1 MVDSLSRDHEL
12 LRLLEKAVEEL
23 KGLLQPEEE
32 REAAEHKRLSN
43 GCRDSAGLHT
53 TLFQVLKTFGELQCK
68 RVCELREILCSTAN
82 TLTEQRMC
90 LNLAHTLPDAEPP
103 TTADVDASYGSHF
116 FQDHMTDV
124 ILHVLED
131 VHAII
136 NQFSVMSRRLDAG
149 IAFLSE
155 VSEETDDPTTSGPLK
170 TAKNMKTESSST
182 TKPLEQ
188 FHEEHSLAN
197 IQSIRLTDDPTD
209 PVKGCTVVKDDRN
222 RRDEISHTRTE
233 SADENI
239 VESLNVNDEVDEE
252 KEGEEREKSKGEEGE
267 KLKQTLVT
275 VGLADRG
282 GSSKSPKL
290 CYMMASADVV
300 SVMSCEVVDGLSSL
314 MVSGSEELLSAVLRI
329 QTYSHVKC
337 PFPLTVAVPFQA
349 NYRGNYRE
357 IIVKVVDPGQR
368 VSYVTPL
375 STEGFFEGQRGSF
388 AVVRVY
394 TLGVFAVLSRLR
406 TESFTVSKAG
416 LSLKLSVD
424 SRICLDYLPGSF
436 ITPVVA
442 QVMVQPVDAFILSSL
457 KSKNDSYREALTST
471 PLLYLSHP
479 SSLKLR
485 RPLTISL
492 PCPPIC
498 DKRKAAEDAD
508 RPALASNAF
517 SPKLMRVDGA
527 SVKTHKC
534 CKEQL
539 ALLGWMENHW
549 KVLDKVSVK
558 NLQNSLVCF
567 ELTESYERLIV
578 LRLQSSV
585 KSSCLALLV
594 EELEE
599 AVKSFSV
606 TVVLH
611 HKHLDPRS
619 VVVETLSSRDASWA
633 MCELQDQGYCGPP
646 ESSSELS
653 MREGE
658 QLLVRLSGN
667 ITCAESI
674 SKEQTDSLIITF
686 HNQRRNRLYLTL
698 KEVDTFGNHSSLH
711 YKGVASFFKVSK
723 DHLVWSDDRAYVKD
737 CLLEEPVCRLPI
749 TLPKGA
755 RTVFQ
760 PVRIKLMQ
768 PSQTEPLSDELLSWL
783 CEELTED
790 DAALLV
796 LSLRLRR
803 SSVQIARL
811 RAPHSLS
818 QQAFHILTAWR
829 RGLPSSSLKCPI
841 LAHCL
846 TRAGRPDLANQL
858 LLKGA
863 ANHQVEEKHEDQTS
877 RRNL

>member
-1 MVDSLSRDHEL
+1 M
-12 LRLLEKAVEEL
+12 
-23 KGLLQPEEE
+23 
-32 REAAEHKRLSN
+32 
-43 GCRDSAGLHT
+43 
-53 TLFQVLKTFGELQCK
+53 LFQLLKTFGEFQTR
-68 RVCELREILCSTAN
+68 RVCELRETLCSTAN
-82 TLTEQRMC
+82 ALTEQRMC
-90 LNLAHTLPDAEPP
+90 FDLAHTFPDAEPQ
-103 TTADVDASYGSHF
+103 TTADVDASYGSPL
-116 FQDHMTDV
+116 FQDHVTDV

-136 NQFSVMSRRLDAG
+136 NQLSVMSRRLDAG

-155 VSEETDDPTTSGPLK
+155 VSEETDDPTSFGRLN
-170 TAKNMKTESSST
+170 TANNMKTESSNT
-182 TKPLEQ
+182 NKPLEQ
-188 FHEEHSLAN
+188 LHENHSLAN
-197 IQSIRLTDDPTD
+197 VQSIRLTDDPTD
-209 PVKGCTVVKDDRN
+209 AVKTCTVVEDDRN
-222 RRDEISHTRTE
+222 RRDEISQTRTD

-239 VESLNVNDEVDEE
+239 VESLNMNDKVDEK

-267 KLKQTLVT
+267 RLKQTLVT
-275 VGLADRG
+275 VGLADRA

-290 CYMMASADVV
+290 CYIMASSDIV
-300 SVMSCEVVDGLSSL
+300 SAMSCELVDGLSSL
-314 MVSGSEELLSAVLRI
+314 IVSGSEELLSAVLRI

-349 NYRGNYRE
+349 SYRGNYRE

-368 VSYVTPL
+368 VSYVTPV

-436 ITPVVA
+436 TTPVVA

-457 KSKNDSYREALTST
+457 KSRNDSYHEALTST

-479 SSLKLR
+479 SNLKLR
-485 RPLTISL
+485 RPLTVSL

-498 DKRKAAEDAD
+498 DKRRAAEDAD
-508 RPALASNAF
+508 RPARASNTF
-517 SPKLMRVDGA
+517 SPQLMRVDGA
-527 SVKTHKC
+527 SVKTHKG

-539 ALLGWMENHW
+539 ALLGWTENHW
-549 KVLDKVSVK
+549 NVLDKVSVK

-585 KSSCLALLV
+585 KSSCLASLV

-606 TVVLH
+606 TVMLH
-611 HKHLDPRS
+611 HERLDPCS
-619 VVVETLSSRDASWA
+619 VVVETLSSRDVSWA
-633 MCELQDQGYCGPP
+633 LRELQDQGYCGPP
-646 ESSSELS
+646 DSSSELS

-658 QLLVRLSGN
+658 QLLIRFSGN
-667 ITCAESI
+667 ITCAGN
-674 SKEQTDSLIITF
+674 EQTDSHIITF
-686 HNQRRNRLYLTL
+686 HNQRKNRLYLTL
-698 KEVDTFGNHSSLH
+698 KEVDPFGNHSSPH

-723 DHLVWSDDRAYVKD
+723 DDLVWSDDRAFVKD
-737 CLLEEPVCRLPI
+737 CPLEEPVCRLPI

-768 PSQTEPLSDELLSWL
+768 QSVTQ
-783 CEELTED
+783 LTD
-790 DAALLV
+790 
-796 LSLRLRR
+796 
-803 SSVQIARL
+803 
-811 RAPHSLS
+811 
-818 QQAFHILTAWR
+818 
-829 RGLPSSSLKCPI
+829 
-841 LAHCL
+841 
-846 TRAGRPDLANQL
+846 
-858 LLKGA
+858 
-863 ANHQVEEKHEDQTS
+863 
-877 RRNL
+877 